1 MDMKNSWKSS
11 AETTSDELELL
22 TRKSEQEI
30 RKQKYD
36 VMVAEPY
43 EVKLERTKNNIRT
56 FVDALGIENVYVS
69 TSGGKDSAV
78 LVDIAKKLYPN
89 IKLIMFNT
97 GLEYQCTIE
106 LAKKQDAEIMQ
117 PKYSWKKIGEEIG
130 YPVVS
135 KEVSER
141 INQGKK
147 TPNGIVMAFFCG
159 MFPVPNVW
167 LHFFDDKIVD
177 FKISKKCCDY
187 FKKKPAKET
196 KLNPM
201 IATRT
206 EESRLR
212 QCAWKR
218 TGCNAFALDYSSGKS
233 TPLALWTSK
242 DIERY
247 IAENNV
253 ELSDLY
259 TKYGAKRTGCMMCPY
274 GSQYDGHR
282 FDMLKKLEPKRYEFF
297 MNTKLKEIL
306 ALQGTEIESDIEY
319 TFYKNSVQ
327 MGIEQWHIENS
338 KNKYLDWKCKWALEH
353 YTLEQIMKEL
363 NHYKTKKDGIWKY
376 PYDEIVNKLN
386 EIERSKK

>member
-1 MDMKNSWKSS
+1 MVTKNLLRYSN
-11 AETTSDELELL
+11 ETTLDELELL

-43 EVKLERTKNNIRT
+43 QVKLERAKNNIRA
-56 FVDALGIENVYVS
+56 FVDTLGIENVNVS

-89 IKLIMFNT
+89 IKLLMFNT
-97 GLEYQCTIE
+97 GLEYNCTIE
-106 LAKKQDAEIMQ
+106 LAKKQGAEIIP
-117 PKYSWKKIGEEIG
+117 PKYSWKTIGEEIG

-135 KEVSER
+135 KEISQR
-141 INQGKK
+141 IQNGKQ
-147 TPNGIVMAFFCG
+147 TPAGIIRAFFCG
-159 MFPVPNVW
+159 MFQVPNKW
-167 LHFFDDKIVD
+167 LHFFDEQIVD
-177 FKISKKCCDY
+177 FKISDQCCNY
-187 FKKKPAKET
+187 FKKKPSKQT

-206 EESRLR
+206 EESKLR
-212 QCAWKR
+212 QKAWQR
-218 TGCNAFALDYSSGKS
+218 TGCNAFAVDYTNGKS
-233 TPLALWTSK
+233 APLSLWKSE

-253 ELSDLY
+253 QLSDLY

-274 GSQYDGHR
+274 GAQFEGHR
-282 FDMLKKLEPKRYEFF
+282 FDMLKKVEPKRYELF

-306 ALQGTEIESDIEY
+306 ALQGVEIESDIEY
-319 TFYKNSVQ
+319 TCYKNSVQ
-327 MGIEQWHIENS
+327 MGIEQWHIDNS

-353 YTLEQIMKEL
+353 YTLEQLMQGLEYYKNQIKEDKL
-363 NHYKTKKDGIWKY
+363 WKY
-376 PYDEIVNKLN
+376 PYEEIVNKLY
-386 EIERSKK
+386 EIERK